1 MKSMTCNRGLG
12 KAVVASLALLL
23 VLSSAWAQPSISE
36 MRAKAQANPNDA
48 TVWVDLG
55 NAQYQASQY
64 VDAKDSFLEAIS
76 IDYGNGDAHYGLGL
90 SEYAA
95 GNYQAALFE
104 FSEVTRL
111 YPQRFD
117 GHFNRAVTLAK
128 LRRPKDAAAAFQ
140 AAIKVADNVA
150 TNKDKIDAYLGLAGQ
165 LELTNDYSSAADAY
179 ASALQLDPGNADMI
193 LRRGRALEQ
202 AGKGLD
208 ALPELTKLESSSSD
222 YRVSALIA
230 DIYVKQGQVDYAMFA
245 LNRALKKADAAGNN
259 SAKANI
265 LVKLGTL
272 QKSLGRDADAAQSF
286 QQAAQADPNSWQA
299 LYNLGVSYL
308 EGGQTQKALD
318 PLEQASSLATDNGDV
333 HLALASAYDQL
344 AQTDKA
350 LSNAQAALAQL
361 SDANQIIQ
369 ARFIAGRSL
378 YRKGQYAA
386 AAKQLDQ
393 VVQAKADD
401 SQAQLWAGLADYQ
414 QKSYDS
420 AIRYFERATQ
430 LAPNSVEA
438 RVDLGAAYLA
448 AKRFQDAETV
458 YKLLV
463 QQNPNDSESYYNLG
477 WALYSQDR
485 QSAARDAWKSSCQQG
500 YQQACDAITKYL

>member
-1 MKSMTCNRGLG
+1 MGRGLL
-12 KAVVASLALLL
+12 ASLALLL
-23 VLSSAWAQPSISE
+23 VLSAAWAQPSISDL
-36 MRAKAQANPNDA
+36 RAKAQASPNDA

-55 NAQYQASQY
+55 NAQYKAGQY
-64 VDAKDSFLEAIS
+64 VDAKQSFLEAIS
-76 IDYGNGDAHYGLGL
+76 IDYSNGDAHYGLGL
-90 SEYAA
+90 SEYAR

-111 YPQRFD
+111 YPKRFD

-128 LRRPKDAAAAFQ
+128 LRRAKDAAAAFE
-140 AAIKVADNVA
+140 AAIKAADSGA
-150 TNKDKIDAYLGLAGQ
+150 TTKDKINAYTGLAGQ
-165 LELTNDYSSAADAY
+165 LELTNDYAKAADAY
-179 ASALQLDPGNADMI
+179 ASALQLDPGNGDLI
-193 LRRGRALEQ
+193 LRRGQALEQ

-208 ALPELTKLESSSSD
+208 ALPQLTKLEANSND

-230 DIYVKQGQVDYAMFA
+230 DIYVKQGQIDYAMFA
-245 LNRALKKADAAGNN
+245 LNRALKKADAAGDK

-286 QQAAQADPNSWQA
+286 QQAAQADPQSWQA

-318 PLEQASSLATDNGDV
+318 PLEQAAKLAPDNGDV

-350 LSNAQAALAQL
+350 LANAQAALGQL
-361 SDANQIIQ
+361 KDDKQITQ
-369 ARFIAGRSL
+369 ARFIAGRAL
-378 YRKGQYAA
+378 YRKGQYGA

-401 SQAQLWAGLADYQ
+401 AQAQLWAGLADYQ
-414 QKSYDS
+414 QKSYAT

-463 QQNPNDSESYYNLG
+463 QQNPKDSESYYNLG

-485 QSAARDAWKSSCQQG
+485 RSAARDAWKSSCQQG

>member
-1 MKSMTCNRGLG
+1 MSMTCNRGLG
-12 KAVVASLALLL
+12 RGLLASLALLL
-23 VLSSAWAQPSISE
+23 VLSAAWAQPSISDL
-36 MRAKAQANPNDA
+36 RAKAQASPNNA

-55 NAQYQASQY
+55 NAQYKAGQFA
-64 VDAKDSFLEAIS
+64 DAKQSFLEAIS
-76 IDYGNGDAHYGLGL
+76 IDYSNGDAHYGLGL
-90 SEYAA
+90 AEYAN

-111 YPQRFD
+111 YPKRFD

-128 LRRPKDAAAAFQ
+128 LRRPKDAAAAFE
-140 AAIKVADNVA
+140 AAIKAVDSGA
-150 TNKDKIDAYLGLAGQ
+150 TTKDKINAYLGLAGQ
-165 LELTNDYSSAADAY
+165 LELTNDYAKAADAY
-179 ASALQLDPGNADMI
+179 ASALQLDPGNADLI
-193 LRRGRALEQ
+193 LERGQALEQ

-208 ALPELTKLESSSSD
+208 ALPQLTKLEASSND

-230 DIYVKQGQVDYAMFA
+230 DIYVKQGQIDYAMFA
-245 LNRALKKADAAGNN
+245 LNRALKKADAAGDQ

-265 LVKLGTL
+265 LVKLGSL
-272 QKSLGRDADAAQSF
+272 QKSLGRDTEAAQSF
-286 QQAAQADPNSWQA
+286 QQAAQADPQSWQA

-308 EGGQTQKALD
+308 EGGQTQQALG
-318 PLEQASSLATDNGDV
+318 PLEQAAKLAPDNGDV

-350 LSNAQAALAQL
+350 LSNAQAALGQL
-361 SDANQIIQ
+361 KSDKQLTQ
-369 ARFIAGRSL
+369 ARFIAGRAL
-378 YRKGQYAA
+378 YRKGEYAA

-401 SQAQLWAGLADYQ
+401 AQAQLWAGLADYQ
-414 QKSYDS
+414 QKSYAT
-420 AIRYFERATQ
+420 AIRFFERATQ
-430 LAPNSVEA
+430 LAPNNVEA

-463 QQNPNDSESYYNLG
+463 QQNPKDSESYYNLG

-485 QSAARDAWKSSCQQG
+485 RSAARDAWKSSCQQG